1 MSPSFVAGFSVPLEI
16 VELFGIKLDG
26 LSEIENTAC
35 SFAVE
40 FDDCIAHAAGA

>member
-1 MSPSFVAGFSVPLEI
+1 MAGLSVPLEI
-16 VELFGIKLDG
+16 VELFSVELDG

-40 FDDCIAHAAGA
+40 FDGCIAQAAGA